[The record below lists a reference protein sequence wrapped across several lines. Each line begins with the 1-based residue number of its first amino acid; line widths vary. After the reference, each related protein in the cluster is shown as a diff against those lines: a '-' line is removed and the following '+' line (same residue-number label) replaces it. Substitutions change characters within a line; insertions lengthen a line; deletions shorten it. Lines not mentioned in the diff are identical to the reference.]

1 MKKFVALLLAV
12 MMLMSMAVAC
22 NQRENQDDQSD
33 QGGQTEKAKV
43 NVTGIAGPTGVGLVH
58 LMDAD
63 AKDQAKND
71 YTFNLVTD
79 PTEAVAAVTK
89 GSADIAAVPT
99 NLAST
104 LYKKTEGK
112 VQVLAVNT
120 LGVLYMMS
128 NGVEIQSVADLKGKT
143 IYTSGQGANPEYI
156 LKYVLEKSNLDPAKD
171 VTIKF
176 VDDNDLLV
184 AALVSG
190 EAEVAMVPEPKVTA
204 CMVQMKS
211 AGKTPAS
218 VVLNM
223 TEEWG
228 KVAGDESTLMM
239 GCVIVRKAFL
249 DENPAAVVAFLEEY
263 EASINAVKNDVDT
276 AATLCET
283 YGVIPKAAIAK
294 QAIPR
299 CNLTF
304 VKGAE
309 MKAQLSGYLK
319 VLFGYNPAAIG
330 GVMPDDAFYYAG

>member
-12 MMLMSMAVAC
+12 MMLMMVAVGC
-22 NQRENQDDQSD
+22 NQGAD
-33 QGGQTEKAKV
+33 QGDQGDQKDPEKKPEV
-43 NVTGIAGPTGVGLVH
+43 NVTAIAGPTGVGLAH
-58 LMDAD
+58 LMESD
-63 AKDQAKND
+63 AKGTAKCEYN
-71 YTFNLVTD
+71 FNLVSD
-79 PTEAVAAVTK
+79 PTEAVAAITK
-89 GSADIAAVPT
+89 GTADIAAVPT

-104 LYKKTEGK
+104 LYKKTNGN

-128 NGVEIQSVADLKGKT
+128 NGVEVSSVADLKGKT

-156 LKYVLEKSNLDPAKD
+156 LKYVLEKNNIED

-190 EAEVAMVPEPKVTA
+190 EAQIAMVPEPKVTA
-204 CMVQMKS
+204 CMVQMK
-211 AGKTPAS
+211 AANKTPAK

-239 GCVIVRKAFL
+239 GCVIARKDFL
-249 DENPAAVVAFLEEY
+249 DKNPDAVKAFLEEY
-263 EASINAVKNDVDT
+263 QTSIQAATADVDT
-276 AATLCET
+276 TATLCET

-309 MKAQLSGYLK
+309 MKTQLAGYLK

-330 GVMPDDAFYYAG
+330 GAMPDDAFYYAG

>member
-1 MKKFVALLLAV
+1 MKKFIALLMAV
-12 MMLMSMAVAC
+12 MMLMTFAAGCSKPES
-22 NQRENQDDQSD
+22 NNGND
-33 QGGQTEKAKV
+33 QGDQNDSAKKPVV
-43 NVTGIAGPTGVGLVH
+43 NVTGIAGPTGVGLAH
-58 LMDAD
+58 LMESDTKGE
-63 AKDQAKND
+63 AKCD

-79 PTEAVAAVTK
+79 PTEAVAAITK
-89 GSADIAAVPT
+89 GTADIAAVPT

-104 LYKKTEGK
+104 LYKKTNGN

-128 NGVEIQSVADLKGKT
+128 NGVEINSVADLKGKT
-143 IYTSGQGANPEYI
+143 IYSSGQGANPEYI
-156 LKYVLEKSNLDPAKD
+156 LKYVLEKNNIQD

-184 AALVSG
+184 AALVTG
-190 EAEVAMVPEPKVTA
+190 EAQIAMVPEPKVTA
-204 CMVQMKS
+204 CMAQMK
-211 AGKTPAS
+211 AANKTPAK

-239 GCVIVRKAFL
+239 GCVIARKDFM
-249 DENPAAVVAFLEEY
+249 DKNPDAVKAFLEEY
-263 EASINAVKNDVDT
+263 EASIKAANADVDAT
-276 AATLCET
+276 ATLCET

-309 MKAQLSGYLK
+309 MKTQLSGYLK

-330 GVMPDDAFYYAG
+330 GAMPDDAFYYAG